1 MGIYS
6 INLFFGYLS
15 IYLPPGWA
23 TSIKKWNEPVETQV
37 YDYIITNMK
46 YTKEH
51 KVYMEHCKNNKDP
64 NKIAR
69 TQTVQERKS
78 DWHSININ
86 LQANGMGSSSLGGQ
100 DSQDVGDG

>member
-46 YTKEH
+46 YRKEH

-78 DWHSININ
+78 D
-86 LQANGMGSSSLGGQ
+86 
-100 DSQDVGDG
+100 